1 MLPRHLGQMHGI
13 GSAAA
18 STRHHFNA
26 CRSDGAR
33 SMPCACQTGWH
44 KGARLIIM
52 RIFVMPIHLVCII
65 VMVVGVIFTIVLV
78 MVSGLIIV
86 PLVVKCFV
94 IVSSIMVPVV
104 TIVLSVL
111 VVAIVVCV
119 FVLFGG
125 FNAVTLE
132 PLSQLL

>member
-65 VMVVGVIFTIVLV
+65 VMVVGVI
-78 MVSGLIIV
+78 LIIV